1 MPSRTAG
8 GERDR
13 KGRDVPVIG
22 QRTHLVLLAAWTLL
36 WFAVVEPHGG
46 FSWHYLRT
54 GGELI
59 YGGAGGGLNLYA
71 HHPELQMGP
80 VSFLV
85 AGLFD
90 PFPERTGQFLAAA
103 LMSFLG
109 LVILVLVGRSAATHL
124 LGTGTNHQRLRQR
137 VLVAGLAFI
146 PMWIEVSVR
155 FGHLDDVLALF
166 FTTLAVRS
174 LTRGKVGLGGVDS
187 GAGGAG
193 GGTGTAPADALSWT
207 ARLKAGVARG
217 KGVVRGSGREGAQP
231 GSVSSGSGTGWT
243 GPGSASSGSGG
254 APYGSGTPVTGFGSV
269 SSGSGTGWTDPAST
283 SSGSGSAWTKPGSV
297 PSGSGGAPYGSGT
310 PMTGSGS
317 VSSGPGTG
325 WTQPGSASSGFGS
338 ASSDAGTVGT
348 NFGSPSSDAG
358 TAWTGPGSVPSGS
371 NSASSG
377 PGTAW
382 TKLDSASSGP
392 DSAPSGPNS
401 APHVPGAPTAGV
413 RAAVSSSTAVMT
425 GAFLALALDSKPT
438 ALAFLPLLLALPRRD
453 WLRAFLV
460 CGALVAVAWLP
471 FFIGAPHSYAAA
483 QFTIPVQPASP
494 LRWLG
499 VGAPD
504 TPPWGRPAQAVLG
517 LALGCF
523 AVSRGRWPAVVLL
536 GANARIALDP
546 SVYTYYTASVVLGT
560 LLWDTIGQRRLIP
573 WWTWIGLLALYVPV
587 LTIPD
592 DSARG
597 LIRLAFVVVSTVY
610 VLFRPLRRR
619 THRRHTVG

>member
-1 MPSRTAG
+1 
-8 GERDR
+8 
-13 KGRDVPVIG
+13 
-22 QRTHLVLLAAWTLL
+22 
-36 WFAVVEPHGG
+36 
-46 FSWHYLRT
+46 
-54 GGELI
+54 
-59 YGGAGGGLNLYA
+59 
-71 HHPELQMGP
+71 
-80 VSFLV
+80 
-85 AGLFD
+85 
-90 PFPERTGQFLAAA
+90 
-103 LMSFLG
+103 
-109 LVILVLVGRSAATHL
+109 
-124 LGTGTNHQRLRQR
+124 
-137 VLVAGLAFI
+137 
-146 PMWIEVSVR
+146 
-155 FGHLDDVLALF
+155 
-166 FTTLAVRS
+166 
-174 LTRGKVGLGGVDS
+174 
-187 GAGGAG
+187 
-193 GGTGTAPADALSWT
+193 
-207 ARLKAGVARG
+207 
-217 KGVVRGSGREGAQP
+217 
-231 GSVSSGSGTGWT
+231 
-243 GPGSASSGSGG
+243 
-254 APYGSGTPVTGFGSV
+254 
-269 SSGSGTGWTDPAST
+269 
-283 SSGSGSAWTKPGSV
+283 
-297 PSGSGGAPYGSGT
+297 
-310 PMTGSGS
+310 
-317 VSSGPGTG
+317 
-325 WTQPGSASSGFGS
+325 
-338 ASSDAGTVGT
+338 
-348 NFGSPSSDAG
+348 
-358 TAWTGPGSVPSGS
+358 
-371 NSASSG
+371 
-377 PGTAW
+377 
-382 TKLDSASSGP
+382 
-392 DSAPSGPNS
+392 
-401 APHVPGAPTAGV
+401 
-413 RAAVSSSTAVMT
+413 MT

-619 THRRHTVG
+619 THRGRAARDRVG